1 MEKLV
6 CAEQVHTSFF
16 TYYTFMVTYSLITE
30 SIAMCMHYDTF
41 LIFINFSIK
50 TDKIIKVCYNS
61 KQEGEYMKNNMDLKA
76 IAKEYLMNKIKEND
90 KMLRC
95 TFWEIRV
102 SLDISEQEETQF
114 LKFSKKILEN
124 LGYTVYF
131 TGAKFTYENAN
142 RTVQSNELII
152 GIKEK

>member
-1 MEKLV
+1 
-6 CAEQVHTSFF
+6 
-16 TYYTFMVTYSLITE
+16 
-30 SIAMCMHYDTF
+30 
-41 LIFINFSIK
+41 
-50 TDKIIKVCYNS
+50 
-61 KQEGEYMKNNMDLKA
+61 MKYNMDLKA

-95 TFWEIRV
+95 TYWEIRV

-114 LKFSKKILEN
+114 LKFSKEILEN

-142 RTVQSNELII
+142 RTVQPNELMIA
-152 GIKEK
+152 IKE

>member
-1 MEKLV
+1 MQIFSV
-6 CAEQVHTSFF
+6 F
-16 TYYTFMVTYSLITE
+16 I
-30 SIAMCMHYDTF
+30 IF
-41 LIFINFSIK
+41 LKKFIKAYK
-50 TDKIIKVCYNS
+50 TIKVWYNS
-61 KQEGEYMKNNMDLKA
+61 NQEGEYMKNNMELKT

-90 KMLRC
+90 KLLRC

-114 LKFSKKILEN
+114 LKFSKEILEN

-131 TGAKFTYENAN
+131 TGAKFIYENAN

-152 GIKEK
+152 GIKEE